1 MDSEKKAKKTGEKKA
16 IHAKEHK
23 PMKQAV
29 QKKAASGKKVPAA
42 AHEAR
47 EGKKSTHKAKETL
60 EKKKKPADK
69 KILKIK
75 ELLKRKKHPVFRGR
89 FGGRWKRRKSIAKW
103 NKWHYPRGIDII
115 FKQEDGANP
124 KIGYRVPNAIRF
136 LHPSGY
142 PEVIVSTQRQ
152 LAQFAGQKVAVRFA
166 ARIGKRKRAIML
178 KKADELDLKV
188 LNRWKK

>member
-1 MDSEKKAKKTGEKKA
+1 MESEKKAKKTGGGKSM
-16 IHAKEHK
+16 HAKEQK
-23 PMKQAV
+23 PQVHAA
-29 QKKAASGKKVPAA
+29 QKKAVEGKKVPAA
-42 AHEAR
+42 AK
-47 EGKKSTHKAKETL
+47 EGKKTEKA
-60 EKKKKPADK
+60 EKGRKGRKKKPVGK
-69 KILKIK
+69 KIVKIR
-75 ELLKRKKHPVFRGR
+75 ELLKRNKHPVFRGR

-103 NKWHYPRGIDII
+103 NKWRYPRGIDII

-142 PEVIVSTQRQ
+142 PEVMASTAEQ
-152 LAQFAGQKVAVRFA
+152 LAQFAGQNVAVRFA

-188 LNRWKK
+188 LNRWKR

>member
-1 MDSEKKAKKTGEKKA
+1 MDSEKKAKKIGEKKA

-23 PMKQAV
+23 PAAQAA
-29 QKKAASGKKVPAA
+29 QKKADGGKKVPAA
-42 AHEAR
+42 AHEAL
-47 EGKKSTHKAKETL
+47 EGKKSAHKAKETP
-60 EKKKKPADK
+60 EKKKTLAGK
-69 KILKIK
+69 KILKVK

-103 NKWHYPRGIDII
+103 NKWHYPYGIDII

-142 PEVIVSTQRQ
+142 PEVMASTEGQ
-152 LAQFAGQKVAVRFA
+152 LAQFTGQNVAVRFA
-166 ARIGKRKRAIML
+166 AGIGKRKRAIML

-188 LNRWKK
+188 LNRWKR